1 MNELGMVYIRGCQSD
16 RRSISLLFLGIM
28 KAIIYARVSTE
39 EQERKGYSI
48 EAQIE
53 ACRNYARAKGWE
65 VVMKYREAKS
75 GKSADNREQLQRAL
89 TFLEEGGADILLVWR
104 LDRLTRS
111 IIDFQR
117 IIERV
122 GPRISSVVEG
132 LDMSTSAGR
141 FVANIL
147 VAFAQYERE
156 SIGERTKLG
165 LDRAKKAGK
174 HIGRKPKY
182 PVEIAK
188 KVRELY
194 KRGYSRREISE
205 KLNLPD
211 SAIRSILYYRK
222 S

>member
-1 MNELGMVYIRGCQSD
+1 MR
-16 RRSISLLFLGIM
+16 
-28 KAIIYARVSTE
+28 AIIYARVSTE
-39 EQERKGYSI
+39 EQKRKGYSI
-48 EAQIE
+48 EAQLE
-53 ACRNYARAKGWE
+53 ACRNYAKAKGWDVILE
-65 VVMKYREAKS
+65 YKEAKS
-75 GKSADNREQLQRAL
+75 GKSADNREQLQKAL
-89 TFLEEGGADILLVWR
+89 TFLEEEGADILLVWR

-111 IIDFQR
+111 IIDFQK

-122 GPRISSVVEG
+122 GPCIASVTEG

-165 LDRAKKAGK
+165 LERAKKEGK
-174 HIGRKPKY
+174 RIGKKPKY
-182 PVEIAK
+182 SDEVAK
-188 KVRELY
+188 KVRQLY
-194 KRGYSRREISE
+194 RRGFSRREISE
-205 KLNLPD
+205 KLGIPD

>member
-1 MNELGMVYIRGCQSD
+1 MR
-16 RRSISLLFLGIM
+16 
-28 KAIIYARVSTE
+28 AIIYARVSTE
-39 EQERKGYSI
+39 EQQRKGYSI
-48 EAQIE
+48 DAQIE
-53 ACRNYARAKGWE
+53 ACRAYAKAKGWDVILE
-65 VVMKYREAKS
+65 FKEAKS

-111 IIDFQR
+111 IIDFQK
-117 IIERV
+117 ILERV

-165 LDRAKKAGK
+165 LERAKKKGK
-174 HIGRKPKY
+174 HIGRQPKY
-182 PVEIAK
+182 PDEIAV
-188 KVRELY
+188 KVRRLAR
-194 KRGYSRREISE
+194 RGFSRREIAE
-205 KLNLPD
+205 KLGISD